1 MEVFDEENWFRNLA
15 EFDPV
20 GRLFTDRVLFQTFQ
34 KFLKLLKGRVV
45 IFITITILAQRL
57 LAESHLTQRH
67 SQHVETCQTNTPKLC
82 RQIVSRQNGF
92 RSNDVELG
100 LSVVL

>member
-1 MEVFDEENWFRNLA
+1 LEVFDEEKCFSNLA

-45 IFITITILAQRL
+45 IFITIAILAQRL
-57 LAESHLTQRH
+57 LAENHLTQRH
-67 SQHVETCQTNTPKLC
+67 SQHEETCQPNTPKT
-82 RQIVSRQNGF
+82 VSANCQSAICF
-92 RSNDVELG
+92 LTK
-100 LSVVL
+100 